1 MWQHL
6 QVIWKWFDT
15 PWSPVIF
22 WVTFSDSLFDMKL
35 SMMSD
40 TERVNYQHWVWHRA
54 WSKPIRDLP
63 SFCSWTLQAPQAG
76 SCERA
81 HPPRQ
86 GTRRGRAGHAGWGC
100 SQGLLQG
107 SISRM
112 HSWAPPCLISALRA
126 HFPSAAASQCVLA
139 HTAPEK
145 CDIQGIDVGM
155 TTWMD
160 HLYKASALSGV
171 VLVAIEKL
179 DRKKCN
185 SKEDFVFNR
194 S

>member
-40 TERVNYQHWVWHRA
+40 AERVNYQHWVWHRA

-81 HPPRQ
+81 HPTSGHSQRA
-86 GTRRGRAGHAGWGC
+86 GRTRRL
-100 SQGLLQG
+100 GLQP
-107 SISRM
+107 RT
-112 HSWAPPCLISALRA
+112 SARQ
-126 HFPSAAASQCVLA
+126 HFQNALLSSSLPDLCPESPFSQCSSQPVCPGS
-139 HTAPEK
+139 HCSREVWHPRNW
-145 CDIQGIDVGM
+145 CGDDH
-155 TTWMD
+155 MD
-160 HLYKASALSGV
+160 GSSV
-171 VLVAIEKL
+171 
-179 DRKKCN
+179 
-185 SKEDFVFNR
+185 
-194 S
+194 

>member
-81 HPPRQ
+81 HPTSGHSQRA
-86 GTRRGRAGHAGWGC
+86 GRTRRLGLQPRTSARQHFQNALLSSSLPDLC
-100 SQGLLQG
+100 PESPFSQSCLTLLQK
-107 SISRM
+107 S
-112 HSWAPPCLISALRA
+112 
-126 HFPSAAASQCVLA
+126 V
-139 HTAPEK
+139 T
-145 CDIQGIDVGM
+145 
-155 TTWMD
+155 
-160 HLYKASALSGV
+160 
-171 VLVAIEKL
+171 
-179 DRKKCN
+179 
-185 SKEDFVFNR
+185 SKELMWGWPHGWIICIKRLPYQV
-194 S
+194 